1 MTRPTIGRHLAR
13 GAPRLSFAEARRW
26 PRRRALLAVTL
37 LCGTLAGCAAGQ
49 VTQTASQTPETAGV
63 GGTAGSMVLDD
74 VFLET
79 ADTVPAGGTVALRAA
94 FTDQSPQPDRL
105 VAVTTPV
112 AASVELLQPDG
123 AVATDGIEIPGE
135 GQVDATT
142 GPALVRL
149 NGLTRALSTQTLAP
163 ITFEFE
169 RAGRVTLDDV
179 PAATPAQGQR

>member
-13 GAPRLSFAEARRW
+13 GAPRLSFAEARRR

-49 VTQTASQTPETAGV
+49 VTQTANQTPETAGV